1 MSRGI
6 SRSAYTVLGAGI
18 SAAVLM
24 SFVPSA
30 GAISSTL
37 GAIDG
42 SVFFDRNGNGLID
55 RSTTG
60 GEAGADKAEVR
71 LYNANGDVVADAVAD
86 TSGKFRFT
94 DLRPGTYKLDGGQ
107 SGFVSTTD
115 AVRKV
120 EVRSSQ
126 TEFVRFGIRG
136 GSISG
141 LAWVDENGDGIR
153 QETEK
158 ALTASRGFTLS
169 GATDHYGKFAQ
180 RTAKVD
186 DKGEYS
192 FEDLPSGRYTVQT
205 TAPEGSSVSKSEAG
219 PDATTDSDFTGKTA
233 TVKSEKIQLAPGAG
247 MVSLDAGFTRA
258 ATTN

>member
-1 MSRGI
+1 MARGI
-6 SRSAYTVLGAGI
+6 SRSASTVLGAGI

-30 GAISSTL
+30 GAISGTL

-42 SVFFDRNGNGLID
+42 TVFFDRNGNGLID
-55 RSTTG
+55 RSTSG

-86 TSGKFRFT
+86 ANGKFRFT
-94 DLRPGTYKLDGGQ
+94 DLRPGTYKLDGSQ

-115 AVRKV
+115 AERKV

-153 QETEK
+153 QDTEK
-158 ALTASRGFTLS
+158 AYTASRGFTLT

-186 DKGEYS
+186 EKGEYS

-205 TAPEGSSVSKSEAG
+205 TGPDGTAATKSEAG
-219 PDATTDSDFTGKTA
+219 PDATTDSDFTGKSG

-247 MVSLDAGFTRA
+247 MISLDAGFTR
-258 ATTN
+258 TTN